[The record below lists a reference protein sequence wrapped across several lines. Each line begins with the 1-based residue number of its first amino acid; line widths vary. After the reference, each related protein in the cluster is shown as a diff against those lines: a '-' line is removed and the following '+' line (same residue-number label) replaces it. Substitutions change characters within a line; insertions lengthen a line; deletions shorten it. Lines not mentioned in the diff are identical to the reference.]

1 MLTLDETTLFYYFRR
16 TQPIVDSSKKAA
28 GIIKNW
34 RKAVEI
40 EPAARVNSLKTG
52 GTGPSSVRSSGSGST
67 TLQNSTRNTTTSDK
81 RVTAAQALDDEE
93 SGELEQRNND
103 ACGGL
108 ADEREVDG
116 PEGDFARSSPI
127 KGKKRVTND
136 VSSSLYYTIFT
147 DHYNGGRA
155 LSKSNVSR
163 NNVKD
168 QNPMKP
174 ERPEGTGMKTSRRV
188 VWIRAVFGRGSFQLY
203 SGMWPSP
210 QICGI
215 SPAKT
220 PKKPFAVYGTLCIRA
235 QLAA

>member
-1 MLTLDETTLFYYFRR
+1 MD
-16 TQPIVDSSKKAA
+16 PSKKAA
-28 GIIKNW
+28 GVIKNW

-52 GTGPSSVRSSGSGST
+52 STGPSSVRSGST
-67 TLQNSTRNTTTSDK
+67 TLHNSIINATTSDK
-81 RVTAAQALDDEE
+81 IVTAILEDEE
-93 SGELEQRNND
+93 AEELEQRDND

-108 ADEREVDG
+108 ADEFELDG
-116 PEGDFARSSPI
+116 PEGDFARLSPF

-136 VSSSLYYTIFT
+136 VSSSLYCTIFT

-155 LSKSNVSR
+155 LSKSNMSQ
-163 NNVKD
+163 NDVKD

-174 ERPEGTGMKTSRRV
+174 EGPEGFGMKTSRRV
-188 VWIRAVFGRGSFQLY
+188 VWIRVVFGRGSFRQY
-203 SGMWPSP
+203 SGMRLSP
-210 QICGI
+210 QIRGT

-220 PKKPFAVYGTLCIRA
+220 PKMPCSVYGMLCIGA